1 MIATIK
7 SIFGRLFVA
16 IGWRRAYSA
25 ATYDARMARAK
36 ELREQ
41 LVQVRAAHES
51 LEAQL
56 KRYKSTATHRDEFLI
71 GMIEHQLQENKN
83 VMASAHDHIEKL
95 EA

>member
-25 ATYDARMARAK
+25 ATYDVRMARAK

-51 LEAQL
+51 LETQF
-56 KRYKSTATHRDEFLI
+56 KRYKSTATKPDELLI
-71 GMIEHQLQENKN
+71 GTVEQQLQENKR
-83 VMASAHDHIEKL
+83 VIASVNDHIEKL
-95 EA
+95 ET